1 MRFKLDRKLVFSS
14 TGALIVAG
22 LFLGLNIIVSLGIT
36 SVRIDL
42 TESRLFTLSSG
53 TRNVLANLEEPIVL
67 KLYVS
72 RKQLSE
78 YPLLANYAVRVRDIL
93 LEYESYA
100 DGKIDFIAIDPE
112 PFSEEEDQAVA
123 DGMRNIPA
131 GGATIQAYFGLAG
144 VNSTDDREVIPF
156 LAPGEEASLE
166 YELTKLIYNLA
177 NPERR
182 VVGVISSLPV
192 FGDGPRPEPWSI
204 INVMEEFFEVRN
216 LRLDEEDPEVIDDD
230 NDVLMLI
237 HPKELSEDLLYQID
251 QFVLRGGKL
260 LAFLDPLSDFDL
272 TNPPSEQP
280 TAVPEVESGL
290 EPLLGTWG
298 VELLEAKV
306 VGDLNSAMRVQHRG
320 PRGLQ
325 ELEYLPWLRLRE
337 ANLNQEDFSTS
348 EVKILNLGAA
358 GSLETLAAREEEKE
372 EESAAQNDVT
382 FVPLMFTTEASTLFE
397 RDLVIFQ
404 RDPNVIR
411 QAYKEEG
418 RKLTVAARLSGKADS
433 AFPERAATLDDG
445 DADGDGDGDG
455 VGDATEEPDDN
466 TANETPD
473 GHRAQGVLNAIIVA
487 DTDILQDR
495 FWIRIRRLFDIN
507 IPQTIAN
514 NGDFVINSLEN
525 LSGSTDLISLRS
537 RGEYERPFTRVERL
551 RREAESRFRDE
562 EQRLREKLTETE
574 ERIRQLREE
583 GEGSSQILTPQQAR
597 EIEKF
602 KQERLNTR
610 KQLRAVQHNLQQS
623 IESLGRN
630 IKVINI
636 FLVPILAVLL
646 SVAVHVLRARRRAMR
661 MRTDAP

>member
-1 MRFKLDRKLVFSS
+1 MRFNLDRKLVFSG

-22 LFLGLNIIVSLGIT
+22 LFLGLNIIVSLGVT

-42 TESRLFTLSSG
+42 TESKLFTLSPG
-53 TRNVLANLEEPIVL
+53 TRNVLGSLEEPITL

-100 DGKIDFIAIDPE
+100 DGEIDFIAIDPE

-166 YELTKLIYNLA
+166 YELTKMIYNLA

-192 FGDGPRPEPWSI
+192 FGEGPRPEPWSI

-216 LRLDEEDPEVIDDD
+216 LRLDDEDPEIIDDD

-272 TNPPSEQP
+272 TNPSAEQS
-280 TAVPEVESGL
+280 TAVPEVESSL

-306 VGDLNSAMRVQHRG
+306 VGDLNSSMRVQHRG
-320 PRGLQ
+320 ARGLQ

-337 ANLNQEDFSTS
+337 VNLNQEDFSTS

-358 GSLETLAAREEEKE
+358 GSLETLAAQEDEDEPP
-372 EESAAQNDVT
+372 AQSGVN
-382 FVPLMFTTEASTLFE
+382 FVPLMFTTESSTLFE

-418 RKLTVAARLSGKADS
+418 RKLTVAARLSGTATS
-433 AFPERAATLDDG
+433 AFPERAVLDDG
-445 DADGDGDGDG
+445 DADNADDAGDTDADAAAEADTDADADGEDLE
-455 VGDATEEPDDN
+455 A
-466 TANETPD
+466 
-473 GHRAQGVLNAIIVA
+473 HRAQGELNAIIVA
-487 DTDILQDR
+487 DSDILQDR

-562 EQRLREKLTETE
+562 EQRLREKLAETE

-583 GEGSSQILTPQQAR
+583 GEGSSQILTPRQAR

-630 IKVINI
+630 IKIINI

-646 SVAVHVLRARRRAMR
+646 SVAIHVWRTRRRAMK
-661 MRTDAP
+661 MRSDAS

>member
-1 MRFKLDRKLVFSS
+1 MRFKVDRRLLFSG
-14 TGALIVAG
+14 TGALIAVG

-36 SVRIDL
+36 SVRLDL
-42 TESRLFTLSSG
+42 TESKLFTLSPG
-53 TRNVLANLEEPIVL
+53 TRNVLAGLEEPIAL

-72 RKQLSE
+72 RKQLSD

-166 YELTKLIYNLA
+166 YELTKMIYNLA

-182 VVGVISSLPV
+182 VVGVISTLPV
-192 FGDGPRPEPWSI
+192 FGEGSRPEPWSI

-216 LRLDEEDPEVIDDD
+216 LRLDDEDPEVIDDD

-237 HPKELSEDLLYQID
+237 HPKDLSEDLLYQID

-272 TNPPSEQP
+272 TNPTTEQSA
-280 TAVPEVESGL
+280 TLPEVESSL
-290 EPLLGTWG
+290 EPLLSNWG

-306 VGDLNSAMRVQHRG
+306 AGDLNAAMRVQHRDQ
-320 PRGLQ
+320 RGLQ

-358 GSLETLAAREEEKE
+358 GIIESIDLQEEEDE
-372 EESAAQNDVT
+372 ERGETQNKVT
-382 FVPLMFTTEASTLFE
+382 FVPLMFTTESSTMFE

-418 RKLTVAARLSGKADS
+418 RKLTLAVRLGGTATS
-433 AFPERAATLDDG
+433 AFPDYAAAGDDTAADEAG
-445 DADGDGDGDG
+445 EEEDADTGS
-455 VGDATEEPDDN
+455 
-466 TANETPD
+466 
-473 GHRAQGVLNAIIVA
+473 HRAQGELNAIIVA
-487 DTDILQDR
+487 DTDLLQDR

-574 ERIRQLREE
+574 DRIRQLREE

-610 KQLRAVQHNLQQS
+610 KQLRAVQHNLQKS

-630 IKVINI
+630 LKLVNI

-646 SVAVHVLRARRRAMR
+646 SIAIHVLRTRRR
-661 MRTDAP
+661 RTSDT